1 MTYMQKY
8 RAWLNDPAV
17 SGGLRAELIAIES
30 DEKEIEDRFY
40 TELQF
45 GTAGLRGVLGAGTNR
60 MNELIV
66 GRATQGLADYL
77 LRQSGSAQ
85 KGITVAYDSRRM
97 SPEFARRTAEVLC
110 GNGIRTYL
118 FDTIHGVPQL
128 SFALQY
134 YGCAGGV
141 LITASHNPKEY
152 NGYKVYGAN
161 GAQIGPDMAQEV
173 TRCIEAVGDFAQVRL
188 MEEDEAAAQGLLQK
202 IGPEVDEAYFSY
214 VKGLVVDP
222 RVMQAAHAFKVV
234 YTPLHGSGNVPVRRI
249 LADAGI
255 KELYVVSEQ
264 EAPDGEFPTVSAPNP
279 EARDA
284 FDMARALAEE
294 KGAELL
300 LATDPDADRLGVVV
314 KDGGE
319 YVALSGNQI
328 GCIILNY
335 RLKKLSELGLLPEN
349 GFVVKSIVST
359 NLANAICAKYGV
371 EIFEVLTGF
380 RYIGEKIDASQ
391 RTGDGSFLFGFE
403 ESFGYLAGTRV
414 RDKDAICAALML
426 TEAAAWYS
434 TRGMNL
440 KQGLDEI
447 FAQYGYYKE
456 AVQSFTLYGKEGME
470 KISAAMEGLRAN
482 PPEAVAGVQVAA
494 IRDYKARK
502 RTDLRTGEAEPVSL
516 PSSNVLYF
524 ELADGG
530 WVCARPSGTEPK
542 LKIYANASAPDD
554 SGAQAK
560 VDGLLS
566 GMGKALE
573 PYLR

>member
-17 SGGLRAELIAIES
+17 SEGLKAELTAIES

-202 IGPEVDEAYFSY
+202 IGQEVDEAYFSY

-314 KDGGE
+314 RDGGE

-335 RLKKLSELGLLPEN
+335 RLKKLSELGFLPEN

-391 RTGDGSFLFGFE
+391 RTGEGSFLFGFE

-470 KISAAMEGLRAN
+470 KIGAAMEGLRAN
-482 PPEAVAGVQVAA
+482 PPKVVAGVQVAA

-560 VDGLLS
+560 VDGLLE
-566 GMGKALE
+566 GMSKALE

>member
-1 MTYMQKY
+1 
-8 RAWLNDPAV
+8 
-17 SGGLRAELIAIES
+17 
-30 DEKEIEDRFY
+30 
-40 TELQF
+40 
-45 GTAGLRGVLGAGTNR
+45 
-60 MNELIV
+60 
-66 GRATQGLADYL
+66 
-77 LRQSGSAQ
+77 
-85 KGITVAYDSRRM
+85 
-97 SPEFARRTAEVLC
+97 
-110 GNGIRTYL
+110 
-118 FDTIHGVPQL
+118 
-128 SFALQY
+128 
-134 YGCAGGV
+134 
-141 LITASHNPKEY
+141 
-152 NGYKVYGAN
+152 
-161 GAQIGPDMAQEV
+161 
-173 TRCIEAVGDFAQVRL
+173 
-188 MEEDEAAAQGLLQK
+188 
-202 IGPEVDEAYFSY
+202 
-214 VKGLVVDP
+214 
-222 RVMQAAHAFKVV
+222 
-234 YTPLHGSGNVPVRRI
+234 
-249 LADAGI
+249 
-255 KELYVVSEQ
+255 
-264 EAPDGEFPTVSAPNP
+264 
-279 EARDA
+279 
-284 FDMARALAEE
+284 MARALAEE

-300 LATDPDADRLGVVV
+300 LGTDPDADRLGAVVR
-314 KDGGE
+314 DGGE

>member
-202 IGPEVDEAYFSY
+202 IGQEVDEAYFSY

>member
-1 MTYMQKY
+1 M
-8 RAWLNDPAV
+8 
-17 SGGLRAELIAIES
+17 
-30 DEKEIEDRFY
+30 
-40 TELQF
+40 
-45 GTAGLRGVLGAGTNR
+45 
-60 MNELIV
+60 
-66 GRATQGLADYL
+66 
-77 LRQSGSAQ
+77 
-85 KGITVAYDSRRM
+85 
-97 SPEFARRTAEVLC
+97 
-110 GNGIRTYL
+110 
-118 FDTIHGVPQL
+118 
-128 SFALQY
+128 
-134 YGCAGGV
+134 
-141 LITASHNPKEY
+141 
-152 NGYKVYGAN
+152 
-161 GAQIGPDMAQEV
+161 
-173 TRCIEAVGDFAQVRL
+173 
-188 MEEDEAAAQGLLQK
+188 
-202 IGPEVDEAYFSY
+202 
-214 VKGLVVDP
+214 
-222 RVMQAAHAFKVV
+222 
-234 YTPLHGSGNVPVRRI
+234 PVRRI

-482 PPEAVAGVQVAA
+482 PPEAVAGRPGGRHPGLQGEEAHRPA
-494 IRDYKARK
+494 HGRGGGLCPFPPPMCSI
-502 RTDLRTGEAEPVSL
+502 LSWRTGDGCAHGPPVRS
-516 PSSNVLYF
+516 PSSKFMPTPPLRMTAGPRQRWTACSRV
-524 ELADGG
+524 
-530 WVCARPSGTEPK
+530 WARLWSP
-542 LKIYANASAPDD
+542 ICVN
-554 SGAQAK
+554 
-560 VDGLLS
+560 
-566 GMGKALE
+566 
-573 PYLR
+573 